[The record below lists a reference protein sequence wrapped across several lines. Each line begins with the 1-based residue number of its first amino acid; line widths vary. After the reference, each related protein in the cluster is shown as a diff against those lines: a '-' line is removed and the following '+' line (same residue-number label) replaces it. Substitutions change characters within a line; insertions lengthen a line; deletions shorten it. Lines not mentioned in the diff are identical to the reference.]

1 MRNAIQR
8 RSHRE
13 RAQPLERKRLG
24 LLEKHK
30 DYSLRAKD
38 WNKKKAT
45 LQSLREKAA
54 ERNEDEFSYKMISR
68 GAGPGTAL
76 TRGSDEKRDRHW
88 TGTVDGNRGN
98 KALPVAAVR
107 LLKTQDTGYLRT
119 VRSVLVK
126 ELAQLEQ
133 RAAMAKASLGDIDL
147 DEDEEEDDD
156 DDDDSEF
163 SDFDSAP
170 KPKAPKAPKKPSK
183 PTRIVFADSA
193 ADRDGI
199 VQEKMDLR
207 SDQERSNGSGEDDAE
222 LQTRIANAKR
232 LQQRVLRARAKLQV
246 LDQAEHELDMQRARM
261 AKTATMDIITKT
273 GRKIKVRERK
283 R

>member
-1 MRNAIQR
+1 MSSSMRNAIQR

-45 LQSLREKAA
+45 LQSLKEKAA
-54 ERNEDEFSYKMISR
+54 ARNEDEFSFKMISR
-68 GAGPGTAL
+68 GAGPGTKL
-76 TRGSDEKRDRHW
+76 SRGSDEKRDRHW

-107 LLKTQDTGYLRT
+107 LLKTQDAGYLRT
-119 VRSVLVK
+119 VRSMLIK
-126 ELAQLEQ
+126 EVAKLEQ

-147 DEDEEEDDD
+147 DEESED

-170 KPKAPKAPKKPSK
+170 KMKAPKAPKRPRK

-193 ADRDGI
+193 ADRDSA
-199 VQEKMDLR
+199 VQDKMDLR
-207 SDQERSNGSGEDDAE
+207 NDRGGNDENDTERQAK
-222 LQTRIANAKR
+222 IANAKR
-232 LQQRVLRARAKLQV
+232 LQQRVERARTKLQV
-246 LDQAEHELDMQRARM
+246 LDQAEHELELQRARM
-261 AKTATMDIITKT
+261 AKTATMDMVTKS
-273 GRKIKVRERK
+273 GKKIKVRERK

>member
-45 LQSLREKAA
+45 LQSLKEKAA
-54 ERNEDEFSYKMISR
+54 SRNEDEFSFKMISR
-68 GAGPGTAL
+68 GAGPGTKL
-76 TRGSDEKRDRHW
+76 SRGTDEKRDRHW

-98 KALPVAAVR
+98 KALPVDAVR

-126 ELAQLEQ
+126 EVAQLEE
-133 RAAMAKASLGDIDL
+133 RAAMAKASLGDVDL
-147 DEDEEEDDD
+147 DEDDD
-156 DDDDSEF
+156 DDDEDGDSEF
-163 SDFDSAP
+163 SDLDSLP
-170 KPKAPKAPKKPSK
+170 KAKAPKLSQKPRK
-183 PTRIVFADSA
+183 PTRIVFADSV
-193 ADRDGI
+193 ADRDGA
-199 VQEKMDLR
+199 VQDKMDLR
-207 SDQERSNGSGEDDAE
+207 IDQEINVDDTKRQAA
-222 LQTRIANAKR
+222 IANARR
-232 LQQRVLRARAKLQV
+232 LQQRVERARTKLQV
-246 LDQAEHELDMQRARM
+246 LDQAEHELELQRARM
-261 AKTATMDIITKT
+261 AKTATMHMITKT
-273 GRKIKVRERK
+273 GKKIKVRERK